1 MRTAKEGM
9 SKTVYVTKAQQL
21 AAQLIVERSAK
32 SGRPV
37 RPAIANATRRVN
49 GHHVPGSVADRRDKS
64 R

>member
-1 MRTAKEGM
+1 M

-37 RPAIANATRRVN
+37 RPAIAKIANATRRVN

-64 R
+64 S